1 MMAVS
6 GKTLKREGWKAQSA
20 PEEGAETIAYRRLIV
35 EAVETLY
42 ASNKLMY
49 EKMGWTGKAQPVGL
63 AEIYRAVQNKIDAL
77 KRLGSLQ
84 HKELWPYP
92 YRSKRYVDR
101 RVNETASPKFYQD
114 GNPKIIAVTAG
125 YYEIIG

>member
-1 MMAVS
+1 M
-6 GKTLKREGWKAQSA
+6 
-20 PEEGAETIAYRRLIV
+20 
-35 EAVETLY
+35 Y

-49 EKMGWTGKAQPVGL
+49 EKMGWMGKAPVGL

-84 HKELWPYP
+84 HKSLWPYP

-101 RVNETASPKFYQD
+101 RVNEAASPKFYAD
-114 GNPKIIAVTAG
+114 GKPKIIAVTAG
-125 YYEIIG
+125 NYEPNS